1 MDLVF
6 LPVLLL
12 IRETDAEVIVLEDY
26 TNLLCE
32 FRKKDRGCRLVNIYI
47 GFLCAVRIC
56 VAVI

>member
-1 MDLVF
+1 M
-6 LPVLLL
+6 
-12 IRETDAEVIVLEDY
+12 RETDAEVIVLEDY
-26 TNLLCE
+26 KNLLCE